1 MRYRLVIAS
10 AAVVGALAVSA
21 QTIATP
27 AEVVV
32 SDIAVLDV
40 ASGQWLAGR
49 DIVVRGTRIERIEA
63 GGGALP
69 PAKTTIAGRGK
80 FAIPA
85 LIGGPVRV
93 GGLSAGDAQRVLS
106 EGITTVLD
114 AGTDAARVARWRQD
128 LNTGRIYAPR
138 IASGCGAGA
147 PASGASSVMP
157 AAPWTFHD
165 ALARRVSSG
174 EASPAEAIRDATWDR
189 ARRYC
194 AADLGAIAE
203 GRAAD
208 FVVLSANPLD
218 DLRHLRDIDAVVFRG
233 EVLTYAHLQMLR
245 RGTLPPP
252 TPSR

>member
-1 MRYRLVIAS
+1 MRYRLGVAS
-10 AAVVGALAVSA
+10 AVVVGALAVSA

-32 SDIAVLDV
+32 NDIAVLDV

-49 DIVVRGTRIERIEA
+49 DIVIRGTRIERIEA
-63 GGGALP
+63 SGSALP
-69 PAKTTIAGRGK
+69 PVKTTIAGRGK

-138 IASGCGAGA
+138 IASGCGAGS
-147 PASGASSVMP
+147 PSSGTSSMMP

-194 AADLGAIAE
+194 AADLGVIAE
-203 GRAAD
+203 GRVAD

-245 RGTLPPP
+245 RGALPPP

>member
-1 MRYRLVIAS
+1 M
-10 AAVVGALAVSA
+10 
-21 QTIATP
+21 
-27 AEVVV
+27 
-32 SDIAVLDV
+32 
-40 ASGQWLAGR
+40 
-49 DIVVRGTRIERIEA
+49 
-63 GGGALP
+63 
-69 PAKTTIAGRGK
+69 
-80 FAIPA
+80 
-85 LIGGPVRV
+85 
-93 GGLSAGDAQRVLS
+93 
-106 EGITTVLD
+106 LD

-147 PASGASSVMP
+147 PASGASSVLP
-157 AAPWTFHD
+157 AAPWAFHD

-174 EASPAEAIRDATWDR
+174 EASPVEAIRDVTWDR

-194 AADLGAIAE
+194 AAGLGAIAE

-218 DLRHLRDIDAVVFRG
+218 DIRHLRDIDAVVFRG

-245 RGTLPPP
+245 RGALPPP